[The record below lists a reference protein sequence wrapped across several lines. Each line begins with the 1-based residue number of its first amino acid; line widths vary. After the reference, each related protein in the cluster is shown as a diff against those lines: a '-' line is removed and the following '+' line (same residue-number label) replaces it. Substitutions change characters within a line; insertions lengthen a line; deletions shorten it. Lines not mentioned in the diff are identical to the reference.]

1 MPAVS
6 SGTAAVSSLWVPAGG
21 SGVPASE
28 LNALADLYFA
38 TGGNTSWIWTA
49 GWSTLDEGGTPSDP
63 CDDAWFGVTCAAG
76 GKEKTHVV
84 GLDLSL
90 GQLGDLG
97 NGLDGSLPESI
108 GNLTRVKVRL
118 LLGMLRATWPS
129 VPNQRSIPSW
139 PHHLA

>member
-1 MPAVS
+1 MLLRVCLV
-6 SGTAAVSSLWVPAGG
+6 AAALVLVLAAG

-38 TGGNTSWIWTA
+38 TGGNASWIRTA

-76 GKEKTHVV
+76 GNGRKHVV

-97 NGLDGSLPESI
+97 NGLNGSLPESI

-118 LLGMLRATWPS
+118 LLGMLRSTWCPANAPFHRGPTIS
-129 VPNQRSIPSW
+129 
-139 PHHLA
+139 H